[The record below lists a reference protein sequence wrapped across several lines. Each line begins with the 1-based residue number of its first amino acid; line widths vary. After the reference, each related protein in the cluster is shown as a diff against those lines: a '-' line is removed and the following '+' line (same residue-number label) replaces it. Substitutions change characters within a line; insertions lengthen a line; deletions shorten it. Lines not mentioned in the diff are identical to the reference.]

1 MLHFYE
7 KTKLMSKKHKAEWT
21 RCAIETKII
30 RVYWVFYFKCQR
42 RRKNCTYVWEGD
54 QSTKATMSSW
64 HKCEF
69 SPQNWDGFGI
79 KTEVVVQLFSQTT
92 WLWRVK
98 PVKTATVKN
107 TCKLLSHKTVTFNND
122 TKRSH
127 PPERTPRSPHSFR
140 NHDNGSETSTDRTS
154 QSGQHLAQKTS
165 FSFLGIQM

>member
-1 MLHFYE
+1 MQHIYQTFFSSMNEFWFYFRSNCFINVALLW
-7 KTKLMSKKHKAEWT
+7 KNM
-21 RCAIETKII
+21 RYDGIKII
-30 RVYWVFYFKCQR
+30 QVYWVFYFKCEC

-92 WLWRVK
+92 WLWRLK

-122 TKRSH
+122 NQRSD

-140 NHDNGSETSTDRTS
+140 NHDNGSETSDRTS
-154 QSGQHLAQKTS
+154 QSG
-165 FSFLGIQM
+165 